1 MSNYPCVLEHLC
13 YNMVMNDSLLPAR
26 GIFVPTQM
34 IFNTQLPSA
43 VLVTWIQ
50 LRCLAWRGWN
60 TPPFSLPELASL
72 IGIHPA
78 RLNRHLSQLQDLSA
92 LTCRSTGNGKII
104 LSFPVEPDAT
114 TENQTKAT
122 EIPDFANPYFHDQES
137 PDRSS
142 YIPDRIMGYL
152 SYREDQDGFD
162 VTNDLE
168 QLLVEREKAEKCS

>member
-1 MSNYPCVLEHLC
+1 MC
-13 YNMVMNDSLLPAR
+13 YNMVMNHSLLPAR

-43 VLVTWIQ
+43 VLVSWIQ

-60 TPPFSLPELASL
+60 TPPFTLSELASL

-92 LTCRSTGNGKII
+92 LSCRSAGNGKLI
-104 LSFPVEPDAT
+104 LSFPVEPAVK
-114 TENQTKAT
+114 TEDQARTT
-122 EIPDFANPYFHDQES
+122 EIPDSVIPYFHDQES
-137 PDRSS
+137 PDPSS
-142 YIPDRIMGYL
+142 YFPDRIMGYL
-152 SYREDQDGFD
+152 SYQEDQDGFD
-162 VTNDLE
+162 VTDDLE